1 MLKLN
6 HTFNLPLTDKLFLYY
21 NSYYNYKCTYIY
33 ICICNKL
40 KTNNKFNRKAKII
53 NDLSMLD
60 ITAIQV
66 LSGE

>member
-1 MLKLN
+1 M
-6 HTFNLPLTDKLFLYY
+6 YI
-21 NSYYNYKCTYIY
+21 YIY

-40 KTNNKFNRKAKII
+40 KINNKFNRKAKII